1 MSRPEGPGDAP
12 DRGRPHARRG
22 EKARRH
28 SREPRQI
35 LAEVIKSHYRSR
47 AGARARKSDSR
58 RPRLRLQDWHLIEEL
73 SVGDADYVLLC
84 RSRVQKSGLES
95 LTARERDVVR
105 HASSGAS
112 NKEIAHRMGIGAS
125 TVGVLFWRACRK
137 LGAADRDD
145 LLRTFTS
152 RPR

>member
-1 MSRPEGPGDAP
+1 
-12 DRGRPHARRG
+12 
-22 EKARRH
+22 
-28 SREPRQI
+28 
-35 LAEVIKSHYRSR
+35 
-47 AGARARKSDSR
+47 
-58 RPRLRLQDWHLIEEL
+58 LQDWHLIEEL